1 MTRRVGDATYAVD
14 SSEGC
19 SISLDDALYRDLGK
33 ADEVD
38 VDDLID
44 CLFERAGEPRPLSLT
59 WSMTKRCNFSCPFCY
74 IRDNSFVGDPSF
86 EEVRPMIDRMVS
98 LGLVRATLTGGEC
111 LLVSDFRR
119 IYRHLKEC
127 GVLVT
132 LFTNGSL
139 VNNEMLDLFSEL
151 PPFSVEITFYD
162 RNFEGPSYRAAL
174 LLRDMGVDVLGKFT
188 ISRENIAWLD
198 SVEQWCASN
207 QIPFLFDPMLFN
219 GDNGIDAKSHS
230 VGDDLLAELNAR
242 RLGAE
247 FNVGSRS
254 CAPIRAMQCKAADRS
269 VFLSP
274 ELELSV
280 CPDMRRRWSARDLG
294 FDDAYRQMRSWVD
307 SLRDVPLEGCMG
319 CNNRA
324 LCTMCAARAVL
335 TESPDGIRLRV
346 PEGYC
351 EEIHRLG
358 ERVRGHVHELK
369 GWHHDDND
377 YHCP

>member
-1 MTRRVGDATYAVD
+1 MLLTRHVGDVAYAVE
-14 SSEGC
+14 SSDGC

-74 IRDNSFVGDPSF
+74 IRDNSLTSDPVF
-86 EEVRPMIDRMVS
+86 EDVRPMIDRMVS

-111 LLVSDFRR
+111 LLVRDFRR
-119 IYRHLKEC
+119 IYRHLKER
-127 GVLVT
+127 GVLVS

-139 VNNEMLDLFSEL
+139 VNKETLDLFREL

-162 RNFEGPSYRAAL
+162 CNFEGPSYRAAL

-188 ISRENIAWLD
+188 VSRENVVMLD
-198 SVEQWCASN
+198 VVEQWCASN
-207 QIPFLFDPMLFN
+207 ELPFLFDPMLFN

-230 VGDDLLAELNAR
+230 VSDDLLADLNVR
-242 RLGAE
+242 RFGLG
-247 FNVGSRS
+247 FKDDSHPCS
-254 CAPIRAMQCKAADRS
+254 PIRAMQCKAADRS

-280 CPDMRRRWSARDLG
+280 CPDMSYRWSTRNLG
-294 FDDAYRQMRSWVD
+294 FDEAYRRMRSWID
-307 SLRDVPLEGCMG
+307 GLRDVPLEGCKG
-319 CNNRA
+319 CVNRS
-324 LCTMCAARAVL
+324 LCTMCAARSVL
-335 TESPDGIRLRV
+335 ADSPSGTRISV

-351 EEIHRLG
+351 EEISRLG
-358 ERVRGHVHELK
+358 KKMRERIHKLNGHTNESEL
-369 GWHHDDND
+369 
-377 YHCP
+377 

>member
-1 MTRRVGDATYAVD
+1 MLVTRRVGDATYAVD

-74 IRDNSFVGDPSF
+74 IRDNSFDGDPSF

-188 ISRENIAWLD
+188 VSRENIAWLD

-280 CPDMRRRWSARDLG
+280 CPDMKRRWSARNLG

-307 SLRDVPLEGCMG
+307 NLRDVPLEGCMG

-335 TESPDGIRLRV
+335 AESPDGIRLRV

-358 ERVRGHVHELK
+358 KRVREHVHELK
-369 GWHHDDND
+369 G
-377 YHCP
+377 